1 MYGRRGIF
9 IPCARVRLTFP
20 HGFPKL
26 KKHRENKIMTLH
38 HHNQNDEE
46 LLSAM
51 PAEDDFG
58 KASDVFQQLCDPT
71 RLRIL
76 WILAHSEQ
84 CVNNIALL
92 VGMST
97 SAVSHHLRTLR
108 QTGLI
113 TNRREGKEMYY
124 KLASDETAVLVHSM
138 IDDIFETDCL
148 K

>member
-1 MYGRRGIF
+1 
-9 IPCARVRLTFP
+9 
-20 HGFPKL
+20 
-26 KKHRENKIMTLH
+26 MTDKDLH
-38 HHNQNDEE
+38 HHHPNDKE
-46 LLSAM
+46 LLSKM
-51 PAEDDFG
+51 PSETVFI

-84 CVNNIALL
+84 CVNNVACL

-124 KLASDETAVLVHSM
+124 KLAEDKTATLVHRM
-138 IDDIFETDCL
+138 IDDIFGTDCL